1 MSTLRQRLAAPRR
14 RLTALLVFRL
24 SAIVAAWRRRARSR
38 FALAR
43 LSDHELRDIG
53 ITPAERR
60 HECLKPFW
68 RG

>member
-1 MSTLRQRLAAPRR
+1 MSTLRDRLAAPRR
-14 RLTALLVFRL
+14 RLALSLLLRL
-24 SAIVAAWRRRARSR
+24 SASVAGWRRRARSR
-38 FALAR
+38 TALAR

-53 ITPAERR
+53 ITLAERR